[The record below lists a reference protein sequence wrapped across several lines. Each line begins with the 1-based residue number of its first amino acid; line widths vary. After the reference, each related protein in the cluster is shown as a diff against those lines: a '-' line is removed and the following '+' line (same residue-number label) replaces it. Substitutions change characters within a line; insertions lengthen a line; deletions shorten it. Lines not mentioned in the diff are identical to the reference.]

1 MGTGSA
7 PAPFPV
13 INRKPTLGAT
23 LRNFTFGDL
32 CSMFG
37 CTVAGGVW
45 GFAAG
50 KPLRRHGSINLA
62 MTACSVAFAYSFQ
75 ASWHRLTGQ
84 RPNESECYYA
94 GVPFEK
100 VN

>member
-1 MGTGSA
+1 
-7 PAPFPV
+7 
-13 INRKPTLGAT
+13 
-23 LRNFTFGDL
+23 
-32 CSMFG
+32 
-37 CTVAGGVW
+37 
-45 GFAAG
+45 
-50 KPLRRHGSINLA
+50 

-94 GVPFEK
+94 GVPFET